1 MKKNNKG
8 FGIIDIIIISLIFIF
23 FGYQFLEIHER
34 NKSWERKRK
43 ERERKENILKER
55 ETKRMKLA
63 DELDN
68 NPNSQQDRI
77 NEANNIL
84 KLMVKC
90 PAGTFL
96 MGSPE
101 TELGRSKSETQHK
114 VTLTKD
120 FYIAKYTVTQEQF
133 KNIMGFNPSFYGGD
147 GNPESDRIDKSR
159 GDCPVENVSWY
170 EAKDFCVKLNKFT
183 EGKRPSGYKFDLP
196 TEAQWEYAC
205 RAGTTTA
212 FNNGKNLT
220 TDSQFDDCPNCD
232 EVAWYERNHEWK
244 FNPQPPGKKKPN
256 AWGIYDMH
264 GNVYEW
270 CRDNYGFFTSDD
282 VVDPQGPTSGEPVI
296 KGGSISSRASD
307 CRAATRFQYHASG
320 RSKNYGFR
328 VALVCN

>member
-1 MKKNNKG
+1 MKRNKKG
-8 FGIIDIIIISLIFIF
+8 FGIIDYILLTIF
-23 FGYQFLEIHER
+23 FIIFLFKFLEVYDQKLH
-34 NKSWERKRK
+34 WERKRK
-43 ERERKENILKER
+43 EKERKENILKER
-55 ETKRMKLA
+55 EAESKRA
-63 DELDN
+63 AEELDN
-68 NPNSQQDRI
+68 NPNLQQERI
-77 NEANNIL
+77 DEANRIL

-114 VTLTKD
+114 VTLSKD
-120 FYIAKYTVTQEQF
+120 YYIAKYLVTQKQF
-133 KNIMGFNPSFYGGD
+133 KTIMGFNPSFYGGN
-147 GNPESDRIDKSR
+147 GNPDSNRIDTSR
-159 GDCPVENVSWY
+159 EDCPVENVSWY

-183 EGKRPSGYKFDLP
+183 EGKRPNGYKFDLP

-220 TDSQFDDCPNCD
+220 TNSHHKSCPNCI
-232 EVAWYERNHEWK
+232 EVAWCEGNKEWK

-264 GNVYEW
+264 GNVFEW
-270 CRDNYGFFTSDD
+270 CRDNYGPFNGND
-282 VVDPQGPTSGEPVI
+282 VVDPQGPISGEPVI
-296 KGGSISSRASD
+296 RGGSIQSPGD
-307 CRAATRFQYHASG
+307 ECRSATRFQYHAHG
-320 RSKNYGFR
+320 RSKDYGFR